1 MILHHAVV
9 VHGLAHVRAVLRP
22 GQAVTLLSAP
32 GAARFAGCLWWRGL
46 IGHASAEFPAAVA
59 ADVLDCADSPGW
71 AMAALRVGQRLLV
84 LDPACPGFPAVAAAA
99 ATLGAS
105 VLPARPVALDL
116 AAPGAERLLA
126 AWLRGDS
133 ASPLV

>member
-1 MILHHAVV
+1 
-9 VHGLAHVRAVLRP
+9 
-22 GQAVTLLSAP
+22 
-32 GAARFAGCLWWRGL
+32 
-46 IGHASAEFPAAVA
+46 
-59 ADVLDCADSPGW
+59 
-71 AMAALRVGQRLLV
+71 MAALRVGQRLLV